1 MAKQGLQQVFD
12 SSVIERTALM
22 NEMNAMN
29 RIGGY
34 QQSDDSFNNFSKVKI
49 KSPHIFNGNID

>member
-22 NEMNAMN
+22 NEMNAMS

-49 KSPHIFNGNID
+49 KSPQIFNGNND